1 MYLPRGVSWTTL
13 LAIIS
18 TASIIPLNPI
28 FKEEN
33 IDTNAF
39 SDCDC
44 DDDDDVIGIFE
55 RLFLGTDDSALEEE
69 VVKEVEERDRGPDEF
84 ELGILDLFLNIEF
97 RIGLLSNNEKFEFEL
112 GLGVELLLPPLPLPE
127 LRVLSLLLLVLMC
140 ACLSL
145 VFACVILAVDTETE

>member
-69 VVKEVEERDRGPDEF
+69 VVKEVEKKEEVEDGAVEEVVKEVDEVEGGVGFDVVADMFPTVSWAIIANAHEGLTTKFGSSSEKEKRYSCIERT
-84 ELGILDLFLNIEF
+84 ICSCSYI
-97 RIGLLSNNEKFEFEL
+97 RI
-112 GLGVELLLPPLPLPE
+112 
-127 LRVLSLLLLVLMC
+127 
-140 ACLSL
+140 
-145 VFACVILAVDTETE
+145 DT